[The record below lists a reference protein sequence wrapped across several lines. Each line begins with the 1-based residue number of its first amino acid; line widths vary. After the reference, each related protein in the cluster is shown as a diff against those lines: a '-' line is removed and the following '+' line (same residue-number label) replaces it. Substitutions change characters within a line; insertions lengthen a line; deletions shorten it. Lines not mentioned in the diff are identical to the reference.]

1 MKYIE
6 VSGDYN
12 HCAERLIVQKYIVVK
27 TGYNFRVY
35 VVGAYRKAYNIT
47 LFRAIRRIIREHEQ
61 NRHFTGRKTV
71 VYDTCPPK
79 KLAELK
85 KAGMV

>member
-12 HCAERLIVQKYIVVK
+12 HCAEKLIVQKYIVVK
-27 TGYNFRVY
+27 TGYSFLASTVDRHVDKLQ
-35 VVGAYRKAYNIT
+35 VTK
-47 LFRAIRRIIREHEQ
+47 FRAIRQIIREHEA
-61 NRHFTGRKTV
+61 NRHFTGHKTV

>member
-6 VSGDYN
+6 VSGDYD
-12 HCAERLIVQKYIVVK
+12 HCAEKLIVQKYIVVK
-27 TGYNFRVY
+27 TGYSFLASTVDRH
-35 VVGAYRKAYNIT
+35 AEKLKIT
-47 LFRAIRRIIREHEQ
+47 QFCAIRRIIREHEQ

-79 KLAELK
+79 KFAELK